1 MRWSNQTHQR
11 CYIVSRV
18 SVEELD
24 KGLGKTLPQ
33 NYNVIGHNG
42 LFNLREFLWKYK
54 NMAQWTRENV
64 LKCAPNRSGVRG
76 QLCLGQLADTGPG
89 KVW

>member
-1 MRWSNQTHQR
+1 MRWSNQIHQR
-11 CYIVSRV
+11 CYIVSRL
-18 SVEELD
+18 SVELD

-42 LFNLREFLWKYK
+42 LFNLREVRKKYKK

-64 LKCAPNRSGVRG
+64 LKCAANRSGVRG
-76 QLCLGQLADTGPG
+76 QLSLGQLADTGSG